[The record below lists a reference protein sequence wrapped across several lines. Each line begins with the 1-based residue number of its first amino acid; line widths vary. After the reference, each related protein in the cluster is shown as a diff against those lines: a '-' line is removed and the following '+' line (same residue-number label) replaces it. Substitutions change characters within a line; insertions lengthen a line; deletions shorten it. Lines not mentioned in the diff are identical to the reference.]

1 MCIRDRP
8 KNVILLTE
16 CSMSDNVAMANPK
29 TDFVRPCNLCPHMKR
44 ITLEN
49 IYECLRDETNE
60 VLVPE
65 AERKRAHKAVMDMIN
80 VKFDPVKGH
89 FNPNLPE
96 AKVKVI

>member
-1 MCIRDRP
+1 
-8 KNVILLTE
+8 
-16 CSMSDNVAMANPK
+16 
-29 TDFVRPCNLCPHMKR
+29 MKR

-89 FNPNLPE
+89 FDPSLPE
-96 AKVKVI
+96 ADVKVI

>member
-1 MCIRDRP
+1 
-8 KNVILLTE
+8 
-16 CSMSDNVAMANPK
+16 
-29 TDFVRPCNLCPHMKR
+29 MKR

-65 AERKRAHKAVMDMIN
+65 AMRKRAYKAVVDMIN

-89 FNPNLPE
+89 FDPNLPE
-96 AKVKVI
+96 KEVTVI

>member
-1 MCIRDRP
+1 
-8 KNVILLTE
+8 
-16 CSMSDNVAMANPK
+16 
-29 TDFVRPCNLCPHMKR
+29 MKR

-80 VKFDPVKGH
+80 VKFDAVKGH
-89 FNPNLPE
+89 FDPKLAE
-96 AKVKVI
+96 ADVKVI

>member
-1 MCIRDRP
+1 MFSQGC
-8 KNVILLTE
+8 L
-16 CSMSDNVAMANPK
+16 S
-29 TDFVRPCNLCPHMKR
+29 KR

-49 IYECLRDETNE
+49 ICACLRDETNE

-89 FNPNLPE
+89 FDPTLPE
-96 AKVKVI
+96 ADVRVI

>member
-1 MCIRDRP
+1 
-8 KNVILLTE
+8 
-16 CSMSDNVAMANPK
+16 MSDNVAMENPQ

-60 VLVPE
+60 VLIPE
-65 AERKRAHKAVMDMIN
+65 EQRKRGHKAVMDMIK

-89 FNPNLPE
+89 FDPSLPQVE
-96 AKVKVI
+96 VKVI